1 MTEDLRDRV
10 RSVIDETKYMALGTA
25 DETGRPWVSP
35 VWFACEDYRHFHW
48 VSAHDTRHS
57 ENLAARSEV
66 ALAIYNSPVAAGAAG
81 AVYISGTAEELTGDE
96 LERGLEI
103 FDRQSR
109 TNDGPGW
116 ELNDVQPPSP
126 HRLYRATAE
135 EYSILIRGRDPERG
149 TGVDRR
155 KRVEFR

>member
-1 MTEDLRDRV
+1 MDTDLADDARR
-10 RSVIDETKYMALGTA
+10 IINETKYMALGTA
-25 DETGRPWVSP
+25 DETGHPWVSP

-57 ENLAARSEV
+57 QNLAVRPDV
-66 ALAIYNSPVAAGAAG
+66 ALAIYDPAVAVGTAG
-81 AVYISGTAEELTGDE
+81 AVYISGKAQELTDAE
-96 LERGLEI
+96 LERGIEI
-103 FDRQSR
+103 FDRLSR

-116 ELNDVQPPSP
+116 QLSDVQPPSA

-135 EYSILIRGRDPERG
+135 EYSVLVRGRDPERG

-155 KRVEFR
+155 ERVEL